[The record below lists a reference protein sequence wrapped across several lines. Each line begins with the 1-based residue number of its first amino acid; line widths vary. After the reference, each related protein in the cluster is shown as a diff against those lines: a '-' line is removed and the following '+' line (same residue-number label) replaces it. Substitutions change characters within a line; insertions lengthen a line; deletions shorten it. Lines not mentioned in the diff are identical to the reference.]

1 MVANRIALSAKS
13 KDFWSATL
21 SGLVAGGVLATVL
34 SIVNLP
40 FSTALGALIG
50 GVVAA
55 YVLYGKVGQASAAGA
70 LSGILATPFFL
81 GLSQILLIFEVI
93 PLPTGTTPPMAQLQ
107 EEVVFILVMN
117 LVAGA
122 IGGAFASAVRHPSPK
137 AELPAPPPG
146 VAPAGVRYCVQCGAQ
161 LAAGA
166 LICPHCNARQPQ

>member
-1 MVANRIALSAKS
+1 MANRIALSAKS
-13 KDFWSATL
+13 KNFWAATL

-34 SIVNLP
+34 SIVDLP
-40 FSTALGALIG
+40 LSTALGALIG

-93 PLPTGTTPPMAQLQ
+93 PLPAGPTPPMTQLQ
-107 EEVVFILVMN
+107 EAVVFIIVTN

-122 IGGAFASAVRHPSPK
+122 IGGAFAGAVRHPSQK
-137 AELPAPPPG
+137 AELPAPPLG
-146 VAPAGVRYCVQCGAQ
+146 TAPAGVRYCVQCGAQ
-161 LAAGA
+161 LPAGT
-166 LICPHCNARQPQ
+166 LVCPHCNAKQPQ